1 MSILITGSDGFL
13 AKNFYFY
20 VKEKNDG
27 KIFLFNKKKSLKI
40 LEQYILQSKY
50 IFHFAGENRPK
61 NKNQLKKNNENLT
74 SFICKF
80 IRSKNLDCRLIFLLL
95 FI

>member
-27 KIFLFNKKKSLKI
+27 KIFLYNKKKSLKI

-50 IFHFAGENRPK
+50 IFHFTGENRPK
-61 NKNQLKKNNENLT
+61 NKNQLKK
-74 SFICKF
+74 IMK
-80 IRSKNLDCRLIFLLL
+80 I
-95 FI
+95 